1 MAATRWQDIYLSL
14 KNNGINTYSPG
25 QKSGEC
31 TENYTVVKETGA
43 SQVAGISQQQVLY
56 DIMCYV
62 PNNKYSTLG
71 AYTEQIKEAMKSLKP
86 MILPTHT
93 ETAAFYD
100 DTVKAWMVSIQYR
113 NMKKI

>member
-1 MAATRWQDIYLSL
+1 MAATRWQDIYLCL
-14 KNNGINTYSPG
+14 KNNSINVYSPG

-43 SQVAGISQQQVLY
+43 SQVAGILQQQVLY

-62 PNNKYSTLG
+62 PSNKYSTLG
-71 AYTEQIKEAMKSLKP
+71 NYVEQIKEIMKNLKP
-86 MILPTHT
+86 MIMPTYV

-100 DTVKAWMVSIQYR
+100 DAVKAWMISIQYR